1 MTRIAVGAFLHE
13 TNTFAPTKATYDD
26 FVHGGGW
33 PSMAHGADVLKVM
46 RKINVGLAGFVEA
59 AEANGWEL
67 VPTISAA
74 AVPSAHVTNDAFERV
89 MKEMVDGIA
98 AAGPID
104 AVYLDLHGA
113 MVTEHY
119 DDGEGETLARVRKVI
134 GKDLPLVVSLDLHAN
149 VSPEMMAHADAL
161 IAYRT
166 YPHVDMADT
175 GRACARHLALMLKTK
190 ARFAK
195 AFRQLPFL
203 IPISWQCTNDQP
215 TKGIYEKLA
224 ALESDAVPT
233 LSFAPGFPAADFRDC
248 GPSVFAYGRT
258 QADADAAADKLVAL
272 VESHE
277 DDFDGRIYSPDDGVR
292 LAMELAKSASKPIVI
307 ADTQDNPGAGGDSDT
322 TGMLRALVRNKAS
335 GAIGVIYDPESASA
349 AHAAGVGATVTLDLG
364 GKSGIPGDAPYK
376 ETFVVEKLSDGKFVA
391 SGPYYGGRDMD
402 MGLSACLRIG
412 DVRVVVGSYKAQL
425 ADQSMYRYVGIEPTE
440 QKILVNKSSVHFR
453 ADFEPIAEKLL
464 ICAAPGAMPADTATL
479 PWTRLRPG
487 IRIKPNGPA
496 FTAPPNLAQ
505 HLQSRDNRHAH
516 HRTHRRLC
524 RRTHRHQARSAC
536 PSRDRLR
543 GSAHLRHRRGEA
555 EGMGHRGASR
565 PRRHRRDRRAQ
576 GQGQRRQA
584 HRPARRHGRAA
595 DGGEHQPEMALDHSR
610 PLPRL
615 RP

>member
-33 PSMAHGADVLKVM
+33 PSMTHGADVLKVM
-46 RKINVGLAGFVEA
+46 RKINAGLAGFVEA

-74 AVPSAHVTNDAFERV
+74 AVPSAHVTTDALERI

-149 VSPEMMAHADAL
+149 VSPEMMEHADAL

-166 YPHVDMADT
+166 YPNADMADT
-175 GRACARHLALMLKTK
+175 GRAAARHLALMLKTK

-215 TKGIYEKLA
+215 TKGIYQKLA

-233 LSFAPGFPAADFRDC
+233 LSFAPGFPAADFAHC

-258 QADADAAADKLVAL
+258 QADADTAADNITAIIAG
-272 VESHE
+272 HE
-277 DDFDGRIYSPDDGVR
+277 DDFDGRIYTPDEGVR
-292 LAMELAKSASKPIVI
+292 YAMDLAAGASKPIII

-322 TGMLRALVRNKAS
+322 TGMLRALVRNKA
-335 GAIGVIYDPESASA
+335 GRAAIGVIYDPASAKA
-349 AHAAGVGATVTLDLG
+349 AHAAGVGATVTLALG
-364 GKSGIPGDAPYK
+364 GKSGIPGDAPYE
-376 ETFVVEKLSDGKFVA
+376 ETFAVEKLSDGRFVA
-391 SGPYYGGRDMD
+391 PGPYFGGRDMD
-402 MGLSACLRIG
+402 MGPSASLRIG
-412 DVRVVVGSYKAQL
+412 DVRVVVSCHKAQL

-440 QKILVNKSSVHFR
+440 QAILVNKSSVHFR
-453 ADFEPIAEKLL
+453 ADFEPIADKLL
-464 ICAAPGAMPADTATL
+464 ICAAPGAMPADTAAL

-487 IRIKPNGPA
+487 IRIKPNGPTFIPA
-496 FTAPPNLAQ
+496 TK
-505 HLQSRDNRHAH
+505 SRS
-516 HRTHRRLC
+516 TS
-524 RRTHRHQARSAC
+524 SAT
-536 PSRDRLR
+536 
-543 GSAHLRHRRGEA
+543 G
-555 EGMGHRGASR
+555 
-565 PRRHRRDRRAQ
+565 
-576 GQGQRRQA
+576 
-584 HRPARRHGRAA
+584 
-595 DGGEHQPEMALDHSR
+595 
-610 PLPRL
+610 
-615 RP
+615 

>member
-1 MTRIAVGAFLHE
+1 
-13 TNTFAPTKATYDD
+13 
-26 FVHGGGW
+26 
-33 PSMAHGADVLKVM
+33 M
-46 RKINVGLAGFVEA
+46 RNINVGLAGFVEA

-74 AVPSAHVTNDAFERV
+74 ASPSAHVTRDAFERV

-119 DDGEGETLARVRKVI
+119 DDGEGEILARVRKVI

-149 VSPEMMAHADAL
+149 VSPEMVEHADAL

-166 YPHVDMADT
+166 YPHIDMADT
-175 GRACARHLALMLKTK
+175 GRACAKHLALMLKTGE
-190 ARFAK
+190 RFAK

-248 GPSVFAYGRT
+248 GPSVFAYGKA
-258 QADADAAADKLVAL
+258 QADADAAADRLVAL

-292 LAMELAKSASKPIVI
+292 LAMELAKSATRPIVI

-335 GAIGVIYDPESASA
+335 GATGVIYDPQSASA

-364 GKSGIPGDAPYK
+364 GKSGISGDAPYK

-412 DVRVVVGSYKAQL
+412 DIRVVVGSYKAQL

-464 ICAAPGAMPADTATL
+464 ICAAPGAMPADTAAL

-496 FTAPPNLAQ
+496 FTP
-505 HLQSRDNRHAH
+505 
-516 HRTHRRLC
+516 
-524 RRTHRHQARSAC
+524 SA
-536 PSRDRLR
+536 PSRSTSPVT
-543 GSAHLRHRRGEA
+543 G
-555 EGMGHRGASR
+555 
-565 PRRHRRDRRAQ
+565 
-576 GQGQRRQA
+576 
-584 HRPARRHGRAA
+584 
-595 DGGEHQPEMALDHSR
+595 
-610 PLPRL
+610 
-615 RP
+615 